1 MTTTKKRTRRDYEG
15 DLVAGLIDLMEAGTN
30 PWQREW
36 SAASN
41 TPHTNLTTGAAYKGS
56 NPALLELQMQ
66 IRGSSIPLWIPGG
79 QGKAKGWRPKKGSKA
94 CCICMP
100 MTITKSKTDDNGDP
114 IITNGEVELVR
125 STFFAYKGGIFN
137 AADMEGDGLQDEID
151 KALSLN
157 PTRKEPERLKQAEEI
172 LSKYVI
178 SIMHEGYRAY
188 YSPTRDQ
195 ICLPE
200 RRNFLSS
207 AGYYATL
214 AHEMVHSTGHLSRLG
229 REGIINF
236 DGFGTDQYAKEEL
249 VAELGAFLVCTRLS
263 IGSKPE
269 NHASYLKSWI
279 NRLKEQPSFLL
290 TAFRQAK
297 DAANLIAPEEY
308 EEPIEN
314 TSQLVVQSSKGEP
327 QLTPTHMK

>member
-1 MTTTKKRTRRDYEG
+1 MTTKKKMKRRDYEA
-15 DLVAGLIDLMEAGTN
+15 DLVAGLIELMEAGTN

-41 TPHTNLTTGAAYKGS
+41 TPHTNLTTGAPYKGS

-66 IRGSSIPLWIPGG
+66 IRGSSLPLWIPGG

-100 MTITKSKTDDNGDP
+100 MTITRSKTDDNGDP
-114 IITNGEVELVR
+114 IITNGEVEMVR

-137 AADMEGDGLQDEID
+137 AADMEGDGLQDAID

-157 PTRKEPERLKQAEEI
+157 PTRKEPERLKEAEEI
-172 LSKYVI
+172 LNQYELKPI
-178 SIMHEGYRAY
+178 HEGFKAY

-195 ICLPE
+195 IVLPE

-207 AGYYATL
+207 SGYYATL
-214 AHEMVHSTGHLSRLG
+214 AHEMVHSTGHLSRLK
-229 REGIINF
+229 REGIVNF
-236 DGFGTDQYAKEEL
+236 DGFGTDNYAKEEL

-263 IGSKPE
+263 IASKPE

-279 NRLKEQPSFLL
+279 TRLKEQPSFLL

-308 EEPIEN
+308 EEAIESK
-314 TSQLVVQSSKGEP
+314 SQLVVQS
-327 QLTPTHMK
+327 